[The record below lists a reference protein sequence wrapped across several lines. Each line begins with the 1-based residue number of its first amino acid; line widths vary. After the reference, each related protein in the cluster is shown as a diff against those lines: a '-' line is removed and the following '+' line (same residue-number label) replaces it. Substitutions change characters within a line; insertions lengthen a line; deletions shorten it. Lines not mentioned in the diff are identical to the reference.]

1 MSTNNSS
8 NNSTNNTYFDNY
20 YDYDDYYDY
29 NGILA
34 SRNKFKLFIGSCY
47 ICYTLI
53 LIILQIILFIIFL
66 KKKVMLSNMPYRI
79 MLHLGIYSFSQQICH
94 FISGV
99 YLIFNIKLQTWYGFA
114 VGSVSES
121 SYITSVAFVFIL
133 TVNRL
138 DVMFNQQLFPTLS
151 RKIFF
156 TTLIIICHCFFLLLF
171 VFFQLPHFRVFFNPE
186 CFCWKFEKSD
196 KKNYIAFQ
204 VQNKTVVILL
214 TLSLILYI
222 IIFLKV
228 ITMRWQKS
236 SDKQIQLSDMK
247 ILFQALFNY
256 VTIVFLETCLLFS
269 NELTWELDNGYSFID
284 LINVII
290 CGNNTILTYI
300 MSSDI
305 RNEVFKTIWQRHKNN
320 NKVISL
326 RSFSRKFNRN
336 IL

>member
-151 RKIFF
+151 
-156 TTLIIICHCFFLLLF
+156 L
-171 VFFQLPHFRVFFNPE
+171 
-186 CFCWKFEKSD
+186 
-196 KKNYIAFQ
+196 
-204 VQNKTVVILL
+204 
-214 TLSLILYI
+214 
-222 IIFLKV
+222 